1 MRNAL
6 IVSGALL
13 LAGPHA
19 GQAAST
25 PAPST
30 KASTGSVEVDMRNV
44 DLHLTDDVTLHVHSL
59 RGRFVPTR
67 AGVPPN
73 LDLDDSYVVE
83 VDAGETAIDQAA
95 LNTLM
100 NKYVFGDEKAPIK
113 DLDIKVEDGVVKQK
127 GKLDKK
133 IDIPFKVKGAVDVTP
148 DGKLRIHAKSVK
160 SLGLPIKPLMKLFGI
175 EMDDMV
181 KMPPGHGV
189 TVDDNDFII
198 DPTEMMPPPRMRGHI
213 TAARIEG
220 DEIVQTFGAAT
231 PAPLAAGLSRNHIY
245 WRRGTL
251 RFGKLTMR
259 DTDLELIDQDP
270 GDPFDFSAPRYNA
283 MLIAGYSKNTPRLGL
298 KTYLPDYDDLKA
310 GRKVAATPGQAA
322 RVRRAS
328 Q

>member
-1 MRNAL
+1 
-6 IVSGALL
+6 
-13 LAGPHA
+13 
-19 GQAAST
+19 
-25 PAPST
+25 
-30 KASTGSVEVDMRNV
+30 
-44 DLHLTDDVTLHVHSL
+44 
-59 RGRFVPTR
+59 
-67 AGVPPN
+67 
-73 LDLDDSYVVE
+73 VVE

-100 NKYVFGDEKAPIK
+100 NTYVFGDDKPPIK
-113 DLDIKVEDGVVKQK
+113 DLDIKVEDGMVKQK

-198 DPTEMMPPPRMRGHI
+198 DPQEMMPPPRMRGHI
-213 TAARIEG
+213 TAVRIEG
-220 DEIVQTFGAAT
+220 DEIIQTFGSAA
-231 PAPLAAGLSRNHIY
+231 PAPLVAGLSRNHIY

-259 DTDLELIDQDP
+259 DADLELIDQDP
-270 GDPFDFSAPRYNA
+270 SDAFDFSAPRYND

-298 KTYLPDYDDLKA
+298 KTYLPDYDDLK
-310 GRKVAATPGQAA
+310 GGKRVAATPAAAA
-322 RVRRAS
+322 RVRQAS
-328 Q
+328 R